1 MCYRFFFFF
10 LGVCSMVYVQLNTGE
25 FIHHKKSL
33 MFLLLVTGAGRGR
46 G

>member
-1 MCYRFFFFF
+1 MCYHFFFGGLF
-10 LGVCSMVYVQLNTGE
+10 MVYVQLNAGE

-33 MFLLLVTGAGRGR
+33 MFFLLVTGAGRGR